1 MIQKEVF
8 SERLKAAMKK
18 QNLKQIDLVRAAQSQ
33 GIKLGKSHIS
43 QYVSGKTVPR
53 TDILLFLAKTLQVE
67 EEWLIGVSDMKSDTE
82 VSTTKNRTRLDTNKT
97 ILENSNQKNL
107 ESLTMSTKRQKS
119 SISETKIISNTNHN
133 IQITSAATISR
144 NISNKEGKKMRE
156 FKKSSKL
163 DNVLYDV
170 RGPVVEE
177 ATRMEEAGTHVLK
190 LNIGNPAP
198 FGFRTPDEVIY
209 DMRQQLTDCE
219 GYSNAMGLFS
229 ARKAIMQYAQLKH
242 IPNVNIN
249 DIYTGN
255 GVSELINLC
264 MSALLDNGD
273 EILIPSPDYP
283 LWTACATLAGGKA
296 VHYICDEESDWYP
309 DIDDIKKKI
318 NDRTKAIVII
328 NPNNPTGALY
338 PKEVLEQIVQVARE
352 HQLIIFSDEIYDRLV
367 MDGEKHISIASL
379 APDLFCIT
387 FSGLSKSHMIAGFRV
402 GWMILSGNKAMAKDY
417 IEGLN
422 MLSNM
427 RLCSNVP
434 GQSIVQTALGGHQSV
449 EDYIMPGGRIYEQRE
464 FIYKAL
470 TDIPGISAVKPKA
483 AFYIF
488 PKIDTKKFNIVND
501 EQFVLDLLREKKV
514 LLIHGGGF
522 NWKQPDHFRVVYLP
536 RIEVLKKA
544 ANNMAEFLSTY
555 HQ

>member
-18 QNLKQIDLVRAAQSQ
+18 QNLKQIDLVRAAQVQ
-33 GIKLGKSHIS
+33 GIKLGKSHVS

-53 TDILLFLAKTLQVE
+53 TDILLFLAKTLRVE
-67 EEWLIGVSDMKSDTE
+67 EEWLIGVSNVESDTE
-82 VSTTKNRTRLDTNKT
+82 ISASNRNILDTNKT
-97 ILENSNQKNL
+97 ILGNSNKENS
-107 ESLTMSTKRQKS
+107 EALTMSAKRQKS
-119 SISETKIISNTNHN
+119 SILEAEIISDINKN
-133 IQITSAATISR
+133 IQTTSAATISR

-170 RGPVVEE
+170 RGPVVDE

-283 LWTACATLAGGKA
+283 LWTACATLAGGKP
-296 VHYICDEESDWYP
+296 VHYICDEESEWYP
-309 DIDDIKKKI
+309 DIDDIRKKI

-379 APDLFCIT
+379 APDLFCVT

-522 NWKQPDHFRVVYLP
+522 NWQQPDHFRVVYLP

-544 ANNMAEFLSTY
+544 TDSMADFLNHY
-555 HQ
+555 RQ